1 MLGGDMGKVLATLG
15 GAIATGFLTGLL
27 PANFTAGFTG
37 YIATAIVAVLAGQL
51 GGKILKSRSA
61 GTFITVGGLML
72 VALPLFQQ
80 LFPTM
85 NLPFTTAGTAGM
97 GLITGSNFYVPQANL
112 PGSMAS
118 FYLPAAIPTAPAVV
132 PAAGMNGLGAYRSFR
147 RLGRFR

>member
-1 MLGGDMGKVLATLG
+1 MGKVLATLG

-27 PANFTAGFTG
+27 PSTFTTGFTG
-37 YIATAIVAVLAGQL
+37 YIATGLVAVVAGQL
-51 GGKILKSRSA
+51 AGKLLKNRA
-61 GTFITVGGLML
+61 VGTFVTVGGLML
-72 VALPLFQQ
+72 VALPLVAQ

-85 NLPFTTAGTAGM
+85 NLPFSLTGGTSGM

-132 PAAGMNGLGAYRSFR
+132 PAAGMSGLGAYRSFR